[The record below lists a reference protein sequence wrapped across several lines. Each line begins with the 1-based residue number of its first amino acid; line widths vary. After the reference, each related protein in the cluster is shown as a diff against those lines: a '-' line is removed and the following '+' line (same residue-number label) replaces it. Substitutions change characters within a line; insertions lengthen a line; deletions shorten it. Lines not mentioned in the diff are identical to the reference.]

1 MSRNFTIN
9 VYPEPIEFSLTF
21 DGDTTDPTVVHD
33 QAISMKNFLGRLK
46 AAGWEVEKGVAVQVD
61 PDESISWCYEL
72 SEAGHA
78 FDGDR
83 GAGCMEDARQ
93 NALSALNF
101 IMKNEG
107 EEGGDI
113 ELKITQNFYR
123 DIDGKAY
130 KGRVDFIEKIDR
142 GTGDH
147 RFFIKG
153 EDPHE
158 IYAKNGI
165 AVRFSHLFETYE
177 SAAAVFEKICSSS
190 QINEYIDMVWDPETS
205 PSEISLIVWPET
217 GEWCSKEVLADK
229 INAGSGHNYISFEVL
244 EASSWNPET
253 ERIERELDQGYYITI
268 EVQEFIKDFKYV
280 QSLDPQIDK
289 EKTLGRDYAYV
300 IKKLNEYQ
308 MKSIASTVSGGN
320 IGDAIGG
327 LKKSDMALKR

>member
-1 MSRNFTIN
+1 MPRHFAIN

-21 DGDTTDPTVVHD
+21 DGDTSDPTVVYD
-33 QAISMKNFLGRLK
+33 KAISMKNFLGRLK
-46 AAGWEVEKGVAVQVD
+46 AASWEVEKGVATQVD
-61 PDESISWCYEL
+61 PDESILWCYEL
-72 SEAGHA
+72 SEGGHA

-93 NALSALNF
+93 NALAALNF

-113 ELKITQNFYR
+113 ELKITQDFYR
-123 DIDGKAY
+123 DIDGKVY

-153 EDPHE
+153 EDPHGT
-158 IYAKNGI
+158 YAKNGI
-165 AVRFSHLFETYE
+165 NVKFSQPFETFE

-190 QINEYIDMVWDPETS
+190 QMDEYVDMVWDPETS

-217 GEWCSKEVLADK
+217 GEWCHKESLVDK
-229 INAGSGHNYISFEVL
+229 INAGSGHNYVSYEFL
-244 EASSWNPET
+244 EAHSWNPKT
-253 ERIERELDQGYYITI
+253 ERIERELDQGYYIAL
-268 EVQEFIKDFKYV
+268 EVQQFVQDFKYV
-280 QSLDPQIDK
+280 ESMDPQIDK

-308 MKSIASTVSGGN
+308 MKLIASNANSGN
-320 IGDAIGG
+320 LEAAIGG
-327 LKKSDMALKR
+327 LKKPDIALKA